1 MLTSVVKSKRIK
13 NPHLSTLANVYK
25 PMKKDHILLSIKI
38 TAEQIT
44 KASRFMNF
52 LHRDGQMI
60 GSRRYGNPAVPD
72 ATLTLNVISK
82 TLVYQGPCEHVE
94 KFRSSFNMFSVD
106 PSEYALVRTAAGWV
120 KPHPRSP
127 SAGNDGDLPF
137 SGTIVKTD

>member
-1 MLTSVVKSKRIK
+1 
-13 NPHLSTLANVYK
+13 
-25 PMKKDHILLSIKI
+25 MKKDHILLSIKI

-60 GSRRYGNPAVPD
+60 GSRRFGSPAVPE

-106 PSEYALVRTAAGWV
+106 SSEYALVKTAAGWV
-120 KPHPRSP
+120 KPHPRFP
-127 SAGNDGDLPF
+127 PAGNNNSLPF
-137 SGTIVKTD
+137 NGNPV